1 MPRIE
6 PIPMDALPP
15 ESRRIV
21 EDGVAAGLYSTP
33 VPLQLFAYSTGQLA
47 ATDMQRRGG
56 HRQTLLGPRLLELL
70 RIRSGQLGGCEP
82 CMRSRKHDSITDDD
96 VACLLS
102 ADRITMDPQEAM
114 AIEFIDTLSY
124 DHFSMDDAFYQ
135 RLGEHFS
142 PAQIM
147 ELGMVAGMTIGVH
160 RFIHTLDPLGDG
172 EPVIKFSPDQ
182 IDLIKEHS
190 PA

>member
-15 ESRRIV
+15 DARRIV
-21 EDGVAAGLYSTP
+21 DEGVAAGLYSTP
-33 VPLQLFAYSTGQLA
+33 IPLQLFAYHSAQLMGI
-47 ATDMQRRGG
+47 DVQRKSSGRA
-56 HRQTLLGPRLLELL
+56 TLLGPRLLELL

-82 CMRSRKHDSITDDD
+82 CMRSRKHDSITDND
-96 VACLLS
+96 VACLLTP
-102 ADRITMDPQEAM
+102 DRTTMDPQEAM

-124 DHFSMDDAFYQ
+124 DHFSMDDTFYK
-135 RLGEHFS
+135 RLGEHFT

-147 ELGMVAGMTIGVH
+147 ELGLVCGMTIGVH

-172 EPVIKFSPDQ
+172 EPVIRFTPDQ
-182 IDLIKEHS
+182 IDAVKT

>member
-6 PIPMDALPP
+6 PIPMDQLP
-15 ESRRIV
+15 EGSRRIV
-21 EDGVAAGLYSTP
+21 EQGVADGLYSTP
-33 VPLQLFAYSTGQLA
+33 IPLQLFAYNTTQLA
-47 ATDMQRRGG
+47 GTDVQRRGQ
-56 HRQTLLGPRLLELL
+56 RPTLLGPRLLELL

-82 CMRSRKHDSITDDD
+82 CMRSRKHDSITDND

-102 ADRITMDPQEAM
+102 ADRVTMDPQEAM

-124 DHFSMDDAFYQ
+124 DHFSMDDAFYT
-135 RLGEHFS
+135 RLLEHFS

-147 ELGMVAGMTIGVH
+147 ELGMTAGMTIGVH
-160 RFIHTLDPLGDG
+160 RFIHTLDPLGEG

-182 IDLIKEHS
+182 IDLIKEHL